1 MYVLVSL
8 LTLSLTARADDPA
21 TADATASPKQV
32 PWTAADSPGGHCTAA
47 EQVILSCEIEGKAGK
62 VLSLCA
68 SKEVTAT
75 TGWMAYRFGALGAV
89 ELEVPSTPAPPPATF
104 AYATESEGP
113 QISHSTWTFTNEG
126 HTFVVHDSFF
136 HGEQENGLTITLPD
150 GREVPL
156 SCTQPAINHFGALYA
171 LYPQSAS
178 P

>member
-171 LYPQSAS
+171 LYPQTGS